1 MTQKQAWFSPG
12 RRRFALGAAA
22 LMVTGL
28 LTYHWVAPEFIG
40 ERDVESVA
48 AKDFGTVRVTP
59 VPLPADGGT
68 WTGPAKGR
76 WPAAGSTEIALTGSA
91 GRAVSA
97 KAGSIPV
104 TVKAV
109 PGKKAPDRVRVST
122 LPEEQ
127 STKLG
132 VSGPVIAVEVDKSG
146 DLETTVDYGDF
157 ADLYGGGW
165 AGRLNLAQ
173 LPSCAATTPE
183 RPECQEATPLRAAK
197 GGQRLAAGL
206 TVSSAAPTVMTLAAD
221 TESGEGDYKASD
233 LQASGSWTA
242 GDGSGGFSY
251 TNAIKLPPA
260 PGPTPEVALS
270 YSSQMVDGR
279 MAGNNNQASWAGDGW
294 DYSPGLIERSYVGCA
309 DDLDK
314 ADDKDPN
321 NKEKKTADQC
331 WKDKSP
337 NITVSLGGS
346 NATLI
351 KDDATGAW
359 RAAQDANWK
368 VEHEGA
374 VADKDSATTERW
386 VITTPDGTRHFFAGE
401 VATSVSRLTVPVFGN
416 HAGEYCHATAFKDSS
431 CQQAWRWLLDKEI
444 DVNGNMTRYYYR
456 KETGHYGAAGDKANR
471 VSFDRGGNLERIE
484 YGLNTAYPDVAA
496 TARVVFST
504 ANRCF
509 ADECYKD
516 DKPVKANW
524 PDVPWDKECT
534 AEPCTDK
541 LAPVFFSI
549 KRLTKITT
557 EIRSGSSFNPVE
569 SWTLDQEFKAP
580 KAAQSASLWLK
591 SITHAGHVG
600 GTITDP
606 PVSFTGVELANQ
618 VNAIAGAALFS
629 RWRID
634 NIRTESGADIH
645 VTYSDPDCDAGD
657 LPDVTTNSRLCYPV
671 YWTPDG
677 YFEPT
682 RDWFRKYV
690 VREVTHS
697 DRTAD
702 QPPIT
707 TRYEYSTDGGGTN
720 VLWGWDDGEFLKKK
734 HRTYGQWRGY
744 SQVTARIGQSD
755 TGRVLATRKRFY
767 RGLDD
772 QPLPADKTRSVQVTD
787 SAGRTYTDHPAL
799 AGSLLEEAKLDGTA
813 VAEAQSTAYWVKQTA
828 VRARTGG
835 SDKSYRI
842 APSTQKSRRLMAPG
856 VWQQTETR
864 TEYSDEGQA
873 ESISE
878 LGDTDKAGDETCTR
892 LTYVNN
898 DDPWLRGRVSREEK
912 VAKACTAAVSRPAD
926 LISDVKTYYDKSE
939 THGSAP
945 TKGQVTRVDTLNTW
959 TSGAPVYT
967 TTGRTGYDGLGRE
980 NSKTDELGKVTT
992 TTYTPA
998 GPGPV
1003 TQTRT
1008 LNPLKHE
1015 VITDQ
1020 DPAWAEPT
1028 SILDANKKRTDLAH
1042 DAMGRLAKVWLP
1054 GRAKATATP
1063 SMEFDYKIRNDGPL
1077 AVTTRRLGPNGNY
1090 LTEVGLF
1097 DSLYRSI
1104 QTQEVAQKTKEGK
1117 DARLVSTTGYND
1129 RGQVEFKSDENYGEG
1144 RPSIE
1149 RARIE
1154 PGEDRSRTV
1163 STYDRLG
1170 RVVEEALWSNNTR
1183 KWSTF
1188 TAYGGNPAGWQTAVT
1203 PPAGG
1208 TPSATIENAAG
1219 DVVEKREFHG
1229 SRPEGDFDATKYT
1242 YSPRGDLATVAK
1254 GAFTWEYEYDLRGRE
1269 VKTTDPDKGIT
1280 TVEYNNADDVTKS
1293 TDAKGD
1299 VVSTTYDDLGRQ
1311 KERLFN
1317 GVKAA
1322 AWTYDTVA
1330 KGHPTKSTSIVNG
1343 FSFSKEIFEYNDA
1356 YQVVDEESVIPAM
1369 PGLTALAGTYVTTN
1383 TYTVNGLPFR
1393 SSLPKVGPMEK
1404 EGITRTYDDLGN
1416 VVKLAGTSSPSGTTR
1431 TYVDR
1436 TTYSPYGE
1444 VLNRWLGTP
1453 VGDKPQAYQN
1463 YVYDDVTRRLSEF
1476 YFDRDGTVP
1485 NVAALKYEYDD
1496 AGNVLSMANRPVD
1509 ADNNPRPGEADVQCF
1524 DYDHLR
1530 RLTQAWSQAST
1541 GCETPAAGGK
1551 APYWKSWT
1559 FDQHGSRDT
1568 TTDHVTGKT
1577 SDYGYDATTHA
1588 LRTVTTGDQVEHY
1601 DWDERGN
1608 LEYRKIGDR
1617 SETFTWSPHGKLTKI
1632 SGPEGDT
1639 TMVYDVDGNRI
1650 ARVDPGGAATVFVY
1664 GHEYTTTPTQ
1674 GTGATRYYEHAGD
1687 TIASRTDTTTRKG
1700 DIIWLGS
1707 DQQDSATWAVN
1718 SATRAATIRY
1728 NDPYGNARDASAAVQ
1743 WPAGQRGFVGGVADP
1758 TGLTM
1763 LGARFY
1769 DPRTGSFIS
1778 VDPEVDEY
1786 DPQRLHP
1793 YAYANNNP
1801 TTFSDPDGLFW
1812 GAIKNGFQKAA
1823 SAVASGVTSAAKAV
1837 VNNAGTIASVAGTV
1851 AMVATFLPPPAQI
1864 VAAAAGAVA
1873 AVAGAIDTAKSCAG
1887 GDKLGCAT
1895 GIAGMIP
1902 GVRQAKTA
1910 ARGAGGLKGLLK
1922 RAGKGCN
1929 SFPPGTKVLMA
1940 DGSSKNIEDVELDDE
1955 VRATD
1960 PKTGEDGAR
1969 PVTALITGHG
1979 DKHLVKVSVDVDG
1992 DGTADD
1998 SLTAT
2003 DGHPFWVESERQWLT
2018 AAELKTDMA
2027 LLTPD
2032 GARVTVIAVVAW
2044 DAVATVHNL
2053 TVDDIHT
2060 YYVTVGDAKVLV
2072 HNVGD
2077 DECPVDPDGY
2087 RAAWNESNPQ
2097 GAAEKYKRRKQFSNM
2112 KGKDRKEALKDNPV
2126 CVYCGRAKSEQAD
2139 HIFPVK
2145 LYHYARG
2152 WWRTKKD
2159 RSAEINQRGNLTGA
2173 CQPCNGSKGGRRL
2186 GMGPGMWWPPGW
2198 GRGVWWPFGG
2208 GPR

>member
-1 MTQKQAWFSPG
+1 MTQKKALFSPV

-22 LMVTGL
+22 LMVTSL
-28 LTYHWVAPEFIG
+28 LTYHWVAPEFSG
-40 ERDVESVA
+40 ERDVQSVA
-48 AKDFGTVRVTP
+48 AKDFGTVRVKP
-59 VPLPADGGT
+59 VPPPTDGGA

-76 WPAAGSTEIALTGSA
+76 WPAAGSTEIALSGSA
-91 GRAVSA
+91 GRAMSA

-132 VSGPVIAVEVDKSG
+132 VSGPVVVVEGDKAG
-146 DLETTVDYGDF
+146 DVETTVDFGGF
-157 ADLYGGGW
+157 SDLYGGGW

-183 RPECQEATPLRAAK
+183 LPQCQEATPLRAAK
-197 GGQRLAAGL
+197 AATTLATGL
-206 TVSSAAPTVMTLAAD
+206 TVSSSAPTVMALSAD

-242 GDGSGGFSY
+242 GDSSGGFAYANDISV
-251 TNAIKLPPA
+251 PQA
-260 PGPTPEVALS
+260 PGPTPEISLG
-270 YSSQMVDGR
+270 YSSQAVDGR
-279 MAGNNNQASWAGDGW
+279 MAGRNNQASWAGDGW
-294 DYSPGLIERSYVGCA
+294 DYSTGLVERTYVTCL

-314 ADDKDPN
+314 VDGKDPN

-337 NITVSLGGS
+337 NITVSLGGV

-351 KDDATGAW
+351 KDDASGKW
-359 RAAQDANWK
+359 RASQDANWK
-368 VEHEGA
+368 VAQEGA

-386 VITTPDGTRHFFAGE
+386 TITTPDGTRHFFASE
-401 VATSVSRLTVPVFGN
+401 VDTSISRLTVPVFGN
-416 HAGEYCHATAFKDSS
+416 HAGEYCHADAFKDSS

-444 DVNGNMTRYYYR
+444 DVNGNMTRYYYK

-484 YGLNTAYPDVAA
+484 YGLNTAYPSVAA

-509 ADECYKD
+509 ADECYSD

-557 EIRSGSSFNPVE
+557 EIRNGTGFDPVE

-591 SITHAGHVG
+591 SITHAGLVG

-606 PVSFTGVELANQ
+606 PVVFTGVELANQ

-634 NIRTESGADIH
+634 NIRTESGSDIH
-645 VTYSDPDCDAGD
+645 VTYSDADCDAGD
-657 LPDVTTNSRLCYPV
+657 LPDVSTNNRLCFPV

-677 YFEPT
+677 YFDPT

-690 VREVTHS
+690 VREITQS

-720 VLWGWDDGEFLKKK
+720 VLWGWDDGEFTKKK

-744 SQVTARIGQSD
+744 AQVTTRVGQSD
-755 TGRVLATRKRFY
+755 TGRVLTTRKRFY

-772 QPLPADKTRSVQVTD
+772 QPLPDDKTRSVQVTD
-787 SAGRTYTDHPAL
+787 SAGTTYADHPAL
-799 AGSLLEEAKLDGTA
+799 AGSLLEEAQLDGDTVVGA
-813 VAEAQSTAYWVKQTA
+813 KITAYWVTQTG

-835 SDKSYRI
+835 SDKAYRV
-842 APSTQKSRRLMAPG
+842 APSVQKSRKLLAAG

-864 TEYSDEGQA
+864 SEYNDEGQI
-873 ESISE
+873 ESTSE
-878 LGDTDKAGDETCTR
+878 AGDTAKTGDETCTR
-892 LTYVNN
+892 YTYVNA
-898 DDPWLRGRVSREEK
+898 DDPWLRGLVSREEM
-912 VAKACTAAVSRPAD
+912 VSKACSATVSRPAD
-926 LISDVKTYYDKSE
+926 VVSDVKNFYDKSE
-939 THGSAP
+939 TLGTAP
-945 TKGQVTRVDTLNTW
+945 SKGQVTRVDKLNTW
-959 TSGAPVYT
+959 TNGAPVYT
-967 TTGRTGYDGLGRE
+967 TTERTGYDALGRA

-992 TTYTPA
+992 TAYTPA

-1003 TQTRT
+1003 TQTKT
-1008 LNPLKHE
+1008 VNPLGHE
-1015 VITDQ
+1015 VYTDQ
-1020 DPAWAEPT
+1020 NPAWAAPT

-1042 DAMGRLAKVWLP
+1042 DAMGRLTKVWLP

-1063 SMEFDYKIRNDGPL
+1063 NMEFGYKIRNDGPL
-1077 AVTTRRLGPNGNY
+1077 AVTTKRLGPNGNY

-1104 QTQEVAQKTKEGK
+1104 QTQETAQKTKQGG
-1117 DARLVSTTGYND
+1117 DARLIKTTGYND
-1129 RGQVEFKSDENYGEG
+1129 RGQVEFKSDDNYGEG
-1144 RPSIE
+1144 SPGIE
-1149 RARIE
+1149 LARIE
-1154 PGEDRSRTV
+1154 PGADRSRSV

-1170 RVVEEALWSNNTR
+1170 RVVEEALWSYNV
-1183 KWSTF
+1183 KKKSTL
-1188 TAYGGNPAGWQTAVT
+1188 TSYGGSSAGWQISIT
-1203 PPAGG
+1203 PPSGG
-1208 TPSATIENAAG
+1208 TPSATIEDADG
-1219 DVVEKREFHG
+1219 HVIEKREFHG
-1229 SRPEGDFDATKYT
+1229 PRPEGDFDATKYT
-1242 YSPRGDLATVAK
+1242 YNPRGDLSTVVK
-1254 GAFTWEYEYDLRGRE
+1254 GALTWGYEYDLRGRE
-1269 VKTTDPDKGIT
+1269 VKTIDPDKGTT
-1280 TVEYNNADDVTKS
+1280 TVEYNNADDVIKS
-1293 TDAKGD
+1293 TDDEGD

-1311 KERLFN
+1311 KERFFN

-1322 AWTYDTVA
+1322 TWTYDSVA
-1330 KGHPTKSTSIVNG
+1330 KGHPTKSTSIVDG
-1343 FSFSKEIFEYNDA
+1343 FSFSREVFEYNDA
-1356 YQVVDEESVIPAM
+1356 YQVTDEESVIPAM
-1369 PGLTALAGTYVTTN
+1369 PGLTALAGTYVATH
-1383 TYTVNGLPFR
+1383 TYTVNGLVWR

-1416 VVKLAGTSSPSGTTR
+1416 VVKLAGTSSPSGTVR
-1431 TYVDR
+1431 TYVDQ
-1436 TTYSPYGE
+1436 TAYSPYGE

-1463 YVYDDVTRRLSEF
+1463 YVYDDATRRLSEF

-1496 AGNVLSMANRPVD
+1496 AGNVLSMANRPID
-1509 ADNNPRPGEADVQCF
+1509 ADDNPRAGEEDVQCF
-1524 DYDHLR
+1524 DYDYLR

-1541 GCETPAAGGK
+1541 SCGTPAAGGK

-1559 FDQHGSRDT
+1559 FDQHGSRET
-1568 TTDHVTGKT
+1568 ATDHVTGKT
-1577 SDYGYDATTHA
+1577 SDYVHDSTTHA
-1588 LRTVTTGDQVEHY
+1588 LRTVTTGDQVDHY

-1617 SETFTWSPHGKLTKI
+1617 TETFAWSPHGKLTKI

-1639 TMVYDVDGNRI
+1639 KMVYDVDGNRI

-1674 GTGATRYYEHAGD
+1674 GTGTTRYYEHAGD

-1718 SATRAATIRY
+1718 SVTKAATVKY
-1728 NDPYGNARDASAAVQ
+1728 NDPYGNVRDASAPAVQ
-1743 WPAGQRGFVGGVADP
+1743 WPSGQRGFVGGVADP
-1758 TGLTM
+1758 TGLTL

-1769 DPRTGSFIS
+1769 DPGTGAFIS

-1793 YAYANNNP
+1793 YMYANNNP

-1812 GAIKNGFQKAA
+1812 GALKNAVQKTA
-1823 SAVASGVTSAAKAV
+1823 SVVASGVTSAAKAV
-1837 VNNAGTIASVAGTV
+1837 VNNAGTIATVASTV
-1851 AMVATFLPPPAQI
+1851 AMVATFLPPPAQV
-1864 VAAAAGAVA
+1864 VAAVAGAVA
-1873 AVAGAIDTAKSCAG
+1873 AVAGAIDTAKSCVG
-1887 GDKLGCAT
+1887 GDVGGCAS
-1895 GIAGMIP
+1895 GIAGMVP
-1902 GVRQAKTA
+1902 GVRQAKNA
-1910 ARGAGGLKGLLK
+1910 ARGIGAVKSGVKSLFKAK
-1922 RAGKGCN
+1922 SCPIPN
-1929 SFPPGTKVLMA
+1929 SFLPGTQVLMA
-1940 DGSSKNIEDVELDDE
+1940 DGSRKAIEDVELDDQ
-1955 VRATD
+1955 VYASD
-1960 PKTGEDGAR
+1960 PESGAEGAR
-1969 PVTALITGHG
+1969 PVTALITRKGL
-1979 DKHLVKVSVDVDG
+1979 KHLVKIDIDRDG
-1992 DGTADD
+1992 DKVSDGTV
-1998 SLTAT
+1998 TAT
-2003 DGHPFWVESERQWLT
+2003 ANHPFWVAGAKRWID
-2018 AAELKTDMA
+2018 AGKVKAKMR

-2032 GARVTVIAVVAW
+2032 GARVTVLAVLAY
-2044 DAVATVHNL
+2044 DAVAKVHNL
-2053 TVDDIHT
+2053 TVDDVHT
-2060 YYVTVGDAKVLV
+2060 YYVFVGDTAVLV
-2072 HNVGD
+2072 HNIGGGCGNAISAWRAWRNAPRNAGD
-2077 DECPVDPDGY
+2077 GFEVYHGLDKKGNIIYAGHTNDLARREGEHIADGY
-2087 RAAWNESNPQ
+2087 GVVRLVQVKRAQNLKRWQARAIEQREIERVRASGRHRWNYDGTPRGQINTIDP
-2097 GAAEKYKRRKQFSNM
+2097 RRTFIYSLSM
-2112 KGKDRKEALKDNPV
+2112 RW
-2126 CVYCGRAKSEQAD
+2126 
-2139 HIFPVK
+2139 
-2145 LYHYARG
+2145 ARM
-2152 WWRTKKD
+2152 
-2159 RSAEINQRGNLTGA
+2159 
-2173 CQPCNGSKGGRRL
+2173 L
-2186 GMGPGMWWPPGW
+2186 G
-2198 GRGVWWPFGG
+2198 F
-2208 GPR
+2208 